1 MHLFSYNPSKYIV
14 HISQSKNLSSPF
26 PSILPLAKHCSDFYH
41 HRNLFFFFL
50 TWSITTYKW
59 DYQYVCFCV
68 LNFFHPALFQ
78 SSSMLWLV
86 SSSFLVISAQYFSVR
101 MYHSLFIHF
110 HIDGHCGGPSFF
122 AIRNKAAK
130 TFSLNVCSHFYWVN
144 IFEKNCL
151 VIAPEFFLKWLYPFI
166 LMPAMWKIPHAS
178 YFYQRQMLLVFCG
191 SVFICIYLIVNLV
204 SILSTC
210 FVPSSFIYS
219 LSEMPKPFTHFKIGQ
234 MVHLNCFMGVLCIG
248 YLQVLCH
255 SYSKYFLPVH
265 D

>member
-1 MHLFSYNPSKYIV
+1 
-14 HISQSKNLSSPF
+14 
-26 PSILPLAKHCSDFYH
+26 
-41 HRNLFFFFL
+41 
-50 TWSITTYKW
+50 
-59 DYQYVCFCV
+59 
-68 LNFFHPALFQ
+68 
-78 SSSMLWLV
+78 MLWLV
-86 SSSFLVISAQYFSVR
+86 SSSFLVISAQYFSMR

-110 HIDGHCGGPSFF
+110 HIDGHCGVPSFF

-151 VIAPEFFLKWLYPFI
+151 VIAPKFFLKWLYPFI

-178 YFYQRQMLLVFCG
+178 YFYQQQMLLVFCG

-234 MVHLNCFMGVLCIG
+234 MVHLNCWSGGWWCIYWFHG
-248 YLQVLCH
+248 PMQYLPVSSWEHRTRLGTEFHEQINRKSYGLDKFL
-255 SYSKYFLPVH
+255 YSKIS
-265 D
+265 